1 MQKRPLTNR
10 VKISLSTW
18 QTQAKNTVPKQRNTP
33 ACINYTFDSA
43 EKLNLTKAFVV
54 VLKW

>member
-1 MQKRPLTNR
+1 MRKVSHAKTTTYE
-10 VKISLSTW
+10 LS
-18 QTQAKNTVPKQRNTP
+18 QNFAFYMAVPKQRNTP